1 MMIIKDTMCCKHKLE
16 TNILKYAPLTVSTN
30 VPTSNS
36 NSNKTPNKTPSPR
49 NGLTT
54 VSVSDMPAP
63 SPELLELLGL
73 GELASSKSNYDIGSD
88 TKYATTGTKDGYD
101 KGNRRNT
108 AYHSISRDHSI
119 SRERSTATVNA
130 DVFGTV
136 NVDIDIAAD
145 FTRRMGIRVREAI
158 QKRWE
163 QVKR

>member
-1 MMIIKDTMCCKHKLE
+1 M
-16 TNILKYAPLTVSTN
+16 
-30 VPTSNS
+30 
-36 NSNKTPNKTPSPR
+36 
-49 NGLTT
+49 TT
-54 VSVSDMPAP
+54 VSVSDIPAP
-63 SPELLELLGL
+63 SPELLELLGV
-73 GELASSKSNYDIGSD
+73 GELASSKATYDIGSD

-108 AYHSISRDHSI
+108 AYHSISRDHST
-119 SRERSTATVNA
+119 STANA
-130 DVFGTV
+130 DVVGTV